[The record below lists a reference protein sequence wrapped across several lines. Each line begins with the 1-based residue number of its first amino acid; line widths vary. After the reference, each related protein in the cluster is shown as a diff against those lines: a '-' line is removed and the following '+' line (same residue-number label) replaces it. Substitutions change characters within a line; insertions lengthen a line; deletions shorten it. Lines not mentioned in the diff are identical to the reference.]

1 MRLARASHGFILVA
15 VLWTIALL
23 AALAIAT
30 SLSFRALAT
39 MTALNHDSSRAD
51 ALLQAGLDLGADVIR
66 QRGTLPLTAQT
77 REAILGQGTLRLDLS
92 DDGGR
97 ININAAPREV
107 LTSLFRSVG
116 VARSQADLI
125 AGEID
130 ALRKPKGTAAA
141 QAQSQA
147 PSQVQSNVA
156 SQPASSATPASPQ
169 GAQAGVAAT
178 DSFQAF
184 TDIRQLTE
192 IPGITD
198 DEVQALASLATVF
211 GDDKVNALTAP
222 PDVLAALPGMNA
234 SLVQAIL
241 AVRSHPAGA
250 DAQLHQLPGGA
261 GTYLKSKSRPIARIA
276 LTVLLPDGYMK
287 AARAIIVVLPHDS
300 EPYRV
305 LEWTPLALASHV

>member
-1 MRLARASHGFILVA
+1 LRLAHTSQGFILVA

-66 QRGTLPLTAQT
+66 LRGALPLSPQT
-77 REAILGQGTLRLDLS
+77 RVAVLGQGTLRVDLS

-97 ININAAPREV
+97 IDINAAPREV
-107 LTSLFRSVG
+107 LTSLFRSIG
-116 VARSQADLI
+116 ISRSQADLF

-130 ALRKPKGTAAA
+130 VLRKPKGANAA
-141 QAQSQA
+141 QTQSPAQPQ
-147 PSQVQSNVA
+147 QA
-156 SQPASSATPASPQ
+156 SQPPASAAAPSPQ
-169 GAQAGVAAT
+169 GAPAGNAT

-184 TDIRQLTE
+184 TDIRQLTQ
-192 IPGITD
+192 IPGVTD
-198 DEVQALASLATVF
+198 DEVRALAPLATVF
-211 GDDKVNALTAP
+211 GDEKVNALTAP

-234 SLVQAIL
+234 SMVQAIL
-241 AVRSHPAGA
+241 AMAG
-250 DAQLHQLPGGA
+250 QA

-287 AARAIIVVLPHDS
+287 SARAIIVVLPRDS

-305 LEWTPLALASHV
+305 LEWTPLAPPSHV

>member
-1 MRLARASHGFILVA
+1 MRRARASQGFILVA

-39 MTALNHDSSRAD
+39 MTALSHDSSRAD

-66 QRGTLPLTAQT
+66 QRGSLPLSAQT
-77 REAILGQGTLRLDLS
+77 RVAILGRGTLRVDLS

-97 ININAAPREV
+97 IDINAAPREV
-107 LTSLFRSVG
+107 LTSLFRSIG
-116 VARSQADLI
+116 VSRGQADLF
-125 AGEID
+125 ADEID
-130 ALRKPKGTAAA
+130 ALRKPKRTGATQPQSPA
-141 QAQSQA
+141 QPQA
-147 PSQVQSNVA
+147 PSNAA
-156 SQPASSATPASPQ
+156 SPPASPQ
-169 GAQAGVAAT
+169 GATAGGAAT

-184 TDIRQLTE
+184 TDIRQLAQ

-198 DEVQALASLATVF
+198 DEVHALGPLATVF

-241 AVRSHPAGA
+241 AVRAHPAGA
-250 DAQLHQLPGGA
+250 DAQLHQLPGQA
-261 GTYLKSKSRPIARIA
+261 GTYLKSKSRPIARIV

-287 AARAIIVVLPHDS
+287 SARAIIVALPHDT

-305 LEWTPLALASHV
+305 LEWTPLAPPSHV

>member
-1 MRLARASHGFILVA
+1 MTLARTSQGFILVA

-39 MTALNHDSSRAD
+39 MTALNHDSGRAD
-51 ALLQAGLDLGADVIR
+51 ALLQAGLDLGADVMR
-66 QRGTLPLTAQT
+66 QRGALPLSAQT
-77 REAILGQGTLRLDLS
+77 RVAMLGQGTLRVDLS

-97 ININAAPREV
+97 IDINAAPREV
-107 LTSLFRSVG
+107 LTSLFRSIG
-116 VARSQADLI
+116 VSRSQADLF

-130 ALRKPKGTAAA
+130 AVRKPNGTQALSPAQSRALSGEAGVAA
-141 QAQSQA
+141 QAGWLG
-147 PSQVQSNVA
+147 
-156 SQPASSATPASPQ
+156 TPQ
-169 GAQAGVAAT
+169 GAPPGAPAT

-184 TDIRQLTE
+184 TDIRQLAE

-198 DEVQALASLATVF
+198 DEVRALAPLATVF

-234 SLVQAIL
+234 SMVQTIL
-241 AVRSHPAGA
+241 ALRGHPGSA
-250 DAQLHQLPGGA
+250 DTQLHQMAGQA

-276 LTVLLPDGYMK
+276 LSVLLPDGYMK

-305 LEWTPLALASHV
+305 LEWTPIAPPSRT

>member
-1 MRLARASHGFILVA
+1 MVARTSQGFILVA

-39 MTALNHDSSRAD
+39 MTALNHDSGRAD

-66 QRGTLPLTAQT
+66 QRGALPLSPQT
-77 REAILGQGTLRLDLS
+77 RIATLGQGTLRVDLS

-97 ININAAPREV
+97 IDINAAPREV

-116 VARSQADLI
+116 VSRSQADLL

-130 ALRKPKGTAAA
+130 ALRKPKGAGATQAQSPA
-141 QAQSQA
+141 QAQPA
-147 PSQVQSNVA
+147 QSNSA
-156 SQPASSATPASPQ
+156 SQPPASAAAPSPQ
-169 GAQAGVAAT
+169 GVAT

-184 TDIRQLTE
+184 TDIRQLTQ
-192 IPGITD
+192 IPGIT
-198 DEVQALASLATVF
+198 EEQVRALAPLATVF
-211 GDDKVNALTAP
+211 GDDKINALTAP

-234 SLVQAIL
+234 SMVQAIL
-241 AVRSHPAGA
+241 ALRDHPASA
-250 DAQLHQLPGGA
+250 DAQLHQMAGQA

-287 AARAIIVVLPHDS
+287 AARAVIVVLPRDS

-305 LEWTPLALASHV
+305 LEWTPLAPPSHV